1 MNNISD
7 YTYTKEDF
15 DTVTPYEYLTGITD
29 KFEFDC
35 EKRRLEAYAKG
46 LGVKGFITTLKAY
59 KESLKDINSSLSTFR
74 ADGISDFE
82 DQPFEF
88 NVGEWTADDLGVWRH
103 GASGIE
109 VACPHPIAPFER
121 LRNVDSGEIKVWLA
135 FRRGGHDRL
144 PWRKILV
151 DMETVSNARLI
162 ISLSKLG
169 ISVKSGPRAQFLV
182 DFLCDAI
189 DQNLDII
196 PETKSISHLGWN
208 TEGFSPYVKGIV
220 LDGADSF
227 SSVNAAIH
235 SHGDYNTWLAEAY
248 VCRHYSMTARLV
260 LAASFASALVSKL
273 GCLPFFVHL
282 WGMDSGTGK
291 TVAQML
297 AASVWGD
304 PAVGGPL
311 LPTFKGTSVGFEV
324 LAGFLHSIP
333 LIMDELQLARDTHG
347 KINFNVYELAS
358 GSGKLRSTVGR
369 GLAPT
374 PKWANCFI
382 TSGETP
388 LVTDSDGAGAINRV
402 IEIECKADKKVI
414 EDGHGTAA
422 RLKANYGFAGQVF
435 VEKLQVGNNLEEAQK
450 LYEIYYE
457 DCLKCNTTE
466 KQAMAAA
473 LILSADY
480 MLSERIF
487 PGDDHLE
494 ATDIAEF
501 LKSKEAVSAADR
513 GYQYMCDWVAQNAN
527 KLHGATEGGEVY
539 GVIEENFAYINRGV
553 FNTAC
558 QEAGISAPAL
568 LSHLKSKGL
577 IRTRGRANTMAKRIG
592 TLVTECVVMRLPS
605 NVFEDDCGDEPPPFK

>member
-15 DTVTPYEYLTGITD
+15 DTMGPYEYLTGITN
-29 KFEFDC
+29 KFEFER
-35 EKRRLEAYAKG
+35 EKKRLTEYAKG
-46 LGVKGFITTLKAY
+46 LGVKGFQSMLKAY
-59 KESLKDINSSLSTFR
+59 KATLKDVTSSLATVR
-74 ADGISDFE
+74 PDGLSDFE

-88 NVGEWTADDLGVWRH
+88 NTGEWTADESGVWRY
-103 GASGIE
+103 GGNGVE
-109 VACPHPIAPFER
+109 VACSHPIAPCQQM
-121 LRNVDSGEIKVWLA
+121 RNVDTNEMKVKLA
-135 FRRGGHDRL
+135 YRQSPNDRR
-144 PWRKILV
+144 PWSYVLTDKK
-151 DMETVSNARLI
+151 TVSDARRIVDLATF
-162 ISLSKLG
+162 G
-169 ISVKSGPRAQFLV
+169 ISITSGPRAQLLV
-182 DFLCDAI
+182 DYIRDVTDL
-189 DQNLDII
+189 NRGLI
-196 PETKSISHLGWN
+196 PETKSIGHLGWN

-220 LDGADSF
+220 LDGVDSF
-227 SSVNAAIH
+227 TNVNAAIH

-260 LAASFASALVSKL
+260 LASSFASALVSKL

-333 LIMDELQLARDTHG
+333 LIMDELQLARDSHG

-388 LVTDSDGAGAINRV
+388 LVTESDGAGAVNRV

-435 VEKLQVGNNLEEAQK
+435 VERLQVGNNLEEAQK
-450 LYEIYYE
+450 LYEYYYE
-457 DCLKCNTTE
+457 DCLKTNTTE

-480 MLSERIF
+480 ILSEWIF

-539 GVIEENFAYINRGV
+539 GVIEDNVAYINRGV
-553 FNTAC
+553 FHKAC
-558 QEAGISAPAL
+558 QEQGISAPAL

-577 IRTRGRANTMAKRIG
+577 ISTRGRATTVSKRIG
-592 TLVTECVVMRLPS
+592 GLRTECVAMKLPS
-605 NVFEDDCGDEPPPFK
+605 AVFDDDFSDETPPFK